1 MNSHIGDRQI
11 FPWQIA
17 NTFIISYVNKISK
30 ELSYKVLL
38 ESSKGEANNIKSEI
52 EQSLHDMMGLKI
64 VFENL
69 YKDGIRDRK
78 VYEKQTY
85 NFFNSLS
92 SSISALSIAF
102 EPNIIG
108 NDADFIALNEYG
120 VGNGRFTIT
129 YLKMGFHIFRQIV
142 LV

>member
-1 MNSHIGDRQI
+1 MFKKLSLQLKIT
-11 FPWQIA
+11 IA
-17 NTFIISYVNKISK
+17 ILVPILIMIIISNTFIISYVNKISK

-78 VYEKQTY
+78 VYEK
-85 NFFNSLS
+85 
-92 SSISALSIAF
+92 
-102 EPNIIG
+102 
-108 NDADFIALNEYG
+108 
-120 VGNGRFTIT
+120 
-129 YLKMGFHIFRQIV
+129 
-142 LV
+142 